1 MIPGAMIEPV
11 HPLQIEGF
19 RRMTPAQK
27 LSMTAAL
34 YEAGIQ
40 LRSAGLRM
48 AHPDPRYRSGN
59 PALRSPLLKCS
70 ASSGRLQILAKIPW
84 LIVNQGSMRC
94 ASVTS
99 SLALSS

>member
-27 LSMTAAL
+27 LSLTAAL

-40 LRSAGLRM
+40 LRVAGLRM
-48 AHPDPRYRSGN
+48 AHPDWPVERLEHEARRS
-59 PALRSPLLKCS
+59 LLH
-70 ASSGRLQILAKIPW
+70 AG
-84 LIVNQGSMRC
+84 
-94 ASVTS
+94 T
-99 SLALSS
+99 

>member
-1 MIPGAMIEPV
+1 MIPGAMVEPM

-40 LRSAGLRM
+40 LRVAGLRM
-48 AHPDPRYRSGN
+48 AHPDWPVERLEHEARRS
-59 PALRSPLLKCS
+59 LLH
-70 ASSGRLQILAKIPW
+70 AG
-84 LIVNQGSMRC
+84 
-94 ASVTS
+94 T
-99 SLALSS
+99 

>member
-1 MIPGAMIEPV
+1 MIPGTMIEPV

-40 LRSAGLRM
+40 LRVAGLRM
-48 AHPDPRYRSGN
+48 AHPDWPIERLEHEARRS
-59 PALRSPLLKCS
+59 LLH
-70 ASSGRLQILAKIPW
+70 AG
-84 LIVNQGSMRC
+84 
-94 ASVTS
+94 T
-99 SLALSS
+99 

>member
-27 LSMTAAL
+27 LRLTAAL

-40 LRSAGLRM
+40 LRVAGLRM
-48 AHPDPRYRSGN
+48 AHPDWPVERLEHEARRS
-59 PALRSPLLKCS
+59 LLH
-70 ASSGRLQILAKIPW
+70 AG
-84 LIVNQGSMRC
+84 
-94 ASVTS
+94 T
-99 SLALSS
+99 

>member
-40 LRSAGLRM
+40 LRVAGLRM
-48 AHPDPRYRSGN
+48 AHPDWPVERLEHEARRS
-59 PALRSPLLKCS
+59 LLH
-70 ASSGRLQILAKIPW
+70 AG
-84 LIVNQGSMRC
+84 
-94 ASVTS
+94 T
-99 SLALSS
+99 

>member
-40 LRSAGLRM
+40 LRVAGLRM
-48 AHPDPRYRSGN
+48 AHPDWTVERLEHEARRS
-59 PALRSPLLKCS
+59 LLH
-70 ASSGRLQILAKIPW
+70 AG
-84 LIVNQGSMRC
+84 
-94 ASVTS
+94 T
-99 SLALSS
+99 